1 MSRSATVWDSSVG
14 KKAVM
19 AVTGLILVA
28 YLITHVLANLL
39 VFTGPDRINR
49 YAALLHATG
58 GALWA
63 ARLVLLVAVILHIV
77 AATQLALRRQAARPV
92 AYAAGREPQ
101 VSTLASRTIRWGGA
115 LLLVFIIF
123 HILHFTTGRV
133 HPDFV
138 ELDPY
143 HNVTTGFRNPL
154 VALFYLVAMAALGFP
169 LYHGVWSSGRSLGV
183 SPPSPHPLRRRAAL
197 VLGGVILVRVPGV
210 GAGGGVGLV
219 SGGAR
224 GGHWGERGAFSR
236 APPG

>member
-1 MSRSATVWDSSVG
+1 MSRIAALWDSSVG

-49 YAALLHATG
+49 YAAILHATG

-63 ARLVLLVAVILHIV
+63 ARLVLLVAVVLHIV

-92 AYAAGREPQ
+92 GYAAGREPQ
-101 VSTLASRTIRWGGA
+101 VSTFASRTIRWGGA

-123 HILHFTTGRV
+123 HILHFTLGAV
-133 HPDFV
+133 HPDFI
-138 ELDPY
+138 ELNPY

-154 VALFYLVAMAALGFP
+154 VALFYLLAMAALGLH
-169 LYHGVWSSGRSLGV
+169 LYHGVWSSGRSLGM
-183 SPPSPHPLRRRAAL
+183 SPPSPHPLRRTVAL
-197 VLGGVILVRVPGV
+197 VLGGFVWLGFTMIVVAAWLGLIPGTT
-210 GAGGGVGLV
+210 
-219 SGGAR
+219 R
-224 GGHWGERGAFSR
+224 
-236 APPG
+236 